1 MTLQGRDD
9 MLRDLKCILE
19 GKEAALGFNRAGEA
33 LCFGSGWKMNDEDQM
48 QEGQLGGSR
57 NSAGD

>member
-19 GKEAALGFNRAGEA
+19 GKEAAEGFNRAGEA
-33 LCFGSGWKMNDEDQM
+33 LCFDRTLWEWLEDE
-48 QEGQLGGSR
+48 
-57 NSAGD
+57 